1 MQADTPKPWRVE
13 VIEDDTQEV
22 VKTIECHTEREA
34 QRVERGLLIFEAVF
48 LKNNRRVFILAPFK
62 SYGCRGHSH
71 WHAVN
76 DDLRAGRFRV
86 EGDRLRCSLHDAR
99 TTACH

>member
-34 QRVERGLLIFEAVF
+34 QRVERGLLINLNHERFHTNIVSP
-48 LKNNRRVFILAPFK
+48 KG
-62 SYGCRGHSH
+62 S
-71 WHAVN
+71 N
-76 DDLRAGRFRV
+76 D
-86 EGDRLRCSLHDAR
+86 
-99 TTACH
+99 